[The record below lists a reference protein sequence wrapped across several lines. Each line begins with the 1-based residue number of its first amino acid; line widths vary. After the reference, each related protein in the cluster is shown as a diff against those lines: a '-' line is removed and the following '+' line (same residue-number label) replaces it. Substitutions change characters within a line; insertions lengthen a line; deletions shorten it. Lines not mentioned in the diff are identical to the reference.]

1 MTFDELAS
9 KIKIFAD
16 GANVEIMKKQND
28 NPLIKGFTSN
38 PSIMKRDGVK
48 SYREFSNTLLSFIKE
63 KSLSFE
69 VFSDNMYDM
78 EKEALEI
85 SSWAKNVAVKIPV
98 INSKGESTSEL
109 IKKLSAKGVN
119 INVTAIFT
127 LEQVKSVIDC
137 FAPNT
142 QNIISIFA
150 GRIADSGVDP
160 MPIMKDAVELSKKYD
175 NVEVLW
181 ASPREVYNA
190 IQAYECG
197 VHIITCDSATIDKM
211 MKIGSKLEDLSLDTV
226 KTFVDATKALGFSVF
241 E

>member
-1 MTFDELAS
+1 MTFEELAN

-16 GANVEIMKKQND
+16 GANVELMKKQNA

-48 SYREFSNTLLSFIKE
+48 SYKEFSNTLLSFIKE

-69 VFSDNMYDM
+69 VFSDDMENM

-85 SSWAKNVAVKIPV
+85 ASWAKNVAVKIPI

-109 IKKLSAKGVN
+109 IKRLSLKGVN

-127 LEQVKSVIDC
+127 IEQVKSVIDC
-137 FAPNT
+137 FSPNT

-160 MPIMKDAVELSKKYD
+160 IPTMKEAVELSKKY
-175 NVEVLW
+175 NNIEILW

-190 IQAYECG
+190 IQAADCG
-197 VHIITCDSATIDKM
+197 VHIITCDSGTIDKM
-211 MKIGSKLEDLSLDTV
+211 MKMGAKLEDLSLDTV
-226 KTFVDATKALGFSVF
+226 KTFVKDTAILGFSVF

>member
-69 VFSDNMYDM
+69 VFSDNMDDM

-98 INSKGESTSEL
+98 

-175 NVEVLW
+175 NVEILW